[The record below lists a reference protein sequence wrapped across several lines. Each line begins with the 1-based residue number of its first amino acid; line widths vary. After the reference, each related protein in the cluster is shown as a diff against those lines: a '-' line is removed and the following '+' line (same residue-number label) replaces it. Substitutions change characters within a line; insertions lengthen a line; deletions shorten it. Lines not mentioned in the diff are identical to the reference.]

1 MDGLKWGDL
10 DTASTQR
17 GLRALITTGVIGQRT
32 GKVACGTRDR
42 ASYPGQRFFI
52 STQFAQEHFHAH
64 EAVPIDTT
72 QYGIDMA

>member
-17 GLRALITTGVIGQRT
+17 GLRALITTGFIGQRA

-42 ASYPGQRFFI
+42 ATYPGQ
-52 STQFAQEHFHAH
+52 
-64 EAVPIDTT
+64 
-72 QYGIDMA
+72 